1 MMRRLGLR
9 PRMAA
14 SYVLVTAGAVLV
26 VEAVLLGL
34 LVPRVLSGSDL
45 QQRAQY
51 QAATDAK
58 TFSLL
63 ATKLS
68 STLGTA
74 DDRRVLAEAASK
86 GVRDTPIGQ
95 PVAPDARGVKI
106 PYRSDRAET
115 AAEVL
120 LDVNGLVMASS
131 SSAYLPGDRIPV
143 RWDLVKG
150 GVGVADTKRGKVT
163 WAVSPVVTASSPA
176 AAGGQPMLGDKASGD
191 NEPGKSAPAPEPLGG
206 RDPGLRTIGMLYVQ
220 VPQSEAKGRAL
231 ATFQPMLIAGA
242 AVLALVVPVGVL
254 FGLLSTGR
262 VIRRLRRLADA
273 TVAVAHGDFRPRVP
287 VEGTDEIGRLEDSL
301 NRMAERLADALDTDR
316 RLAGSQARQAERA
329 RIARELHDSISQDL
343 FSISLLAAGLRR
355 ALPQASALR
364 PEAEA
369 MERAAARTMRE
380 MQALLLELRPV
391 ALEDAGLRPALAE
404 LCHAYEAR
412 LGIAVRA
419 ELGEVTLAAPA
430 EHAVLRVVQEAL
442 GNAVRHG
449 GPDLVRIRLAADDG
463 MVGVEVCD
471 DGDGFDPDGV
481 ADRHG
486 MGLALMRERV
496 EELGGRFTIVSRP
509 GSGTTVR
516 AWLPAAATPDAESTS
531 AEAGSA
537 EGAAAEAAGVEGAGA
552 EVVSADV
559 AGAAGRP
566 AAGVTTEPS

>member
-1 MMRRLGLR
+1 
-9 PRMAA
+9 
-14 SYVLVTAGAVLV
+14 V
-26 VEAVLLGL
+26 
-34 LVPRVLSGSDL
+34 
-45 QQRAQY
+45 
-51 QAATDAK
+51 
-58 TFSLL
+58 
-63 ATKLS
+63 
-68 STLGTA
+68 
-74 DDRRVLAEAASK
+74 
-86 GVRDTPIGQ
+86 
-95 PVAPDARGVKI
+95 
-106 PYRSDRAET
+106 
-115 AAEVL
+115 
-120 LDVNGLVMASS
+120 
-131 SSAYLPGDRIPV
+131 PGDRIPV

-176 AAGGQPMLGDKASGD
+176 AIDGKPVPEEKVSGGK
-191 NEPGKSAPAPEPLGG
+191 EPGKTAPAAEGPGG
-206 RDPGLRTIGMLYVQ
+206 SDPGLRTIGMLYVQ

-231 ATFQPMLIAGA
+231 AALQPMLTAGA
-242 AVLALVVPVGVL
+242 AVLGLVVPVGVL

-355 ALPQASALR
+355 ALPPASALR

-419 ELGEVTLAAPA
+419 ELDEVTLAAPA

-449 GPDLVRIRLAADDG
+449 GPDLVRIRLGADDG

-496 EELGGRFTIVSRP
+496 EELGGRFAIVSRP

-516 AWLPAAATPDAESTS
+516 AWLPAAAAPD
-531 AEAGSA
+531 
-537 EGAAAEAAGVEGAGA
+537 AEAAGAKA
-552 EVVSADV
+552 ANADV
-559 AGAAGRP
+559 AGGDVAGGDVGGGDAAGAAGRR